1 MKEQK
6 LLPPEKETWRHDGQ
20 VPGQQSPGQDGN
32 PGPWGSRSSREKGL
46 CCRGRMKVEK
56 GAPGSPSGN
65 KRGVQSAEKQVC
77 QAGLLGKTSI
87 DQDPI
92 AIDSSNFVYH

>member
-1 MKEQK
+1 
-6 LLPPEKETWRHDGQ
+6 
-20 VPGQQSPGQDGN
+20 
-32 PGPWGSRSSREKGL
+32 
-46 CCRGRMKVEK
+46 MKVEK
-56 GAPGSPSGN
+56 GAPGSPAGN
-65 KRGVQSAEKQVC
+65 ERGVESAEKQVC